1 MFKKYSD
8 IVAACFFLILG
19 IVVLGAAA
27 QIEVK
32 DNYGGAAL
40 VPRICAVVI
49 MLCAAKELWS
59 GIANLRKGAIQ
70 ADDSVEHTSSDY
82 FKVALTFISIILYA
96 LLFETIGFLPATIL
110 YIFSQAALLAP
121 KEGKKN
127 YILYLA
133 VAVIFSI
140 LINFVFEKVF
150 WIMLPTG
157 TLW

>member
-8 IVAACFFLILG
+8 IIAACFFLILG
-19 IVVLGAAA
+19 VVILGAAA
-27 QIEVK
+27 QIEIK

-59 GIANLRKGAIQ
+59 GIASLRKGTGG
-70 ADDSVEHTSSDY
+70 ADSSAEEMPSDY
-82 FKVALTFISIILYA
+82 LKVALTFVSIILYA
-96 LLFETIGFLPATIL
+96 LLFEKIGFLPATIL
-110 YIFSQAALLAP
+110 YIFSQAVLLAP

-133 VAVIFSI
+133 IAVIFSV
-140 LINFVFEKVF
+140 LIYFIFEKVF